1 MTEHTEQKTQL
12 TAGEAANLAH
22 TSLATQIGHILQM
35 PDGPA
40 KVAIGSFES
49 LLTANMTM
57 IIEASNGMIDEQDAL
72 IDQLEARDAE
82 LAAMVQKVNAIA
94 AERDENQRQLARMVE
109 ARRADEAAVRRIEQT
124 TAQLV
129 HQRDAYKKDA
139 EEARRLKSENDKL
152 KARIKR
158 MEEAAAKRE
167 AEHNEDKMRLQRTE
181 SLLMRATRGVL
192 QAKDAI
198 THTQH
203 RMLLEGLQV
212 EKIIEVAGIHY
223 YLYRR
228 PCVVSETFKPTG
240 EEVVSREHMYVYRVE
255 TSAGYHWDAVP
266 LQNGDVGLVKHR
278 AMPKEVKKYLFEQYR
293 EETMFD
299 AAHAPLRGAELTQEM
314 DCLATALAE
323 LESIDHSLT
332 PIKVKDSLKQ
342 TKARKL
348 LGRGKAA

>member
-22 TSLATQIGHILQM
+22 TSLSTQIGHILQM

-40 KVAIGSFES
+40 KAAIGSFES

-57 IIEASNGMIDEQDAL
+57 IIEASNGMVDEQNAL
-72 IDQLEARDAE
+72 IYLLEARDQE
-82 LAAMVQKVNAIA
+82 LDSQTRKSIA
-94 AERDENQRQLARMVE
+94 LTEECAGYQRQLARMVE
-109 ARRADEAAVRRIEQT
+109 GRRADEDKVRKIEAAS
-124 TAQLV
+124 AQLV
-129 HQRDAYKKDA
+129 HQRDAHKRDA
-139 EEARRLKSENDKL
+139 DEGRRIKSELDKA

-158 MEEAAAKRE
+158 MEEAAIKRE
-167 AEHNEDKMRLQRTE
+167 AEHNEDKMKLQRTE
-181 SLLMRATRGVL
+181 SLLMRAARGVV

-203 RMLLEGLQV
+203 QMILEGLQA

-228 PCVVSETFKPTG
+228 PCVVSQTFKPTG
-240 EEVVSREHMYVYRVE
+240 DEVVSRDHMYIDRVE

-266 LQNGDVGLVKHR
+266 LQNGDIGTVKHK
-278 AMPKEVKKYLFEQYR
+278 AIPKDVKKYLFEQYR
-293 EETMFD
+293 ENALFD
-299 AAHAPLRGAELTQEM
+299 VGQVVLKGPELTEGM
-314 DCLATALAE
+314 DSLTTVLAE

-342 TKARKL
+342 TKVRKM
-348 LGRGKAA
+348 LGKGRAA

>member
-22 TSLATQIGHILQM
+22 TSLSTRVGHILQM

-40 KVAIGSFES
+40 KVAIASFETM
-49 LLTANMTM
+49 LTANMTM
-57 IIEASNGMIDEQDAL
+57 IIEASNGMVDEQNAL
-72 IDQLEARDAE
+72 IDLLEARDQE
-82 LAAMVQKVNAIA
+82 LDSQTRKSIA
-94 AERDENQRQLARMVE
+94 LTEECAGYQRQLARMVE
-109 ARRADEAAVRRIEQT
+109 GRRADEDKVRKIEAAS
-124 TAQLV
+124 AQLV
-129 HQRDAYKKDA
+129 HQRDAHKRDA
-139 EEARRLKSENDKL
+139 DEGRRIKSELDKA

-158 MEEAAAKRE
+158 MEEAAIKRE
-167 AEHNEDKMRLQRTE
+167 AEHNEDKMKLQRTE
-181 SLLMRATRGVL
+181 SLLMCAARGVV

-203 RMLLEGLQV
+203 QMILEGLQA

-228 PCVVSETFKPTG
+228 PCVVSQTFKPTG
-240 EEVVSREHMYVYRVE
+240 DEVVSRDHMYIYRVE

-266 LQNGDVGLVKHR
+266 LQNGDIGTVKHK
-278 AMPKEVKKYLFEQYR
+278 AIPKDVKKYLFEQYR
-293 EETMFD
+293 ESALFD
-299 AAHAPLRGAELTQEM
+299 VGQAVLKGPELTEGM
-314 DCLATALAE
+314 DSLTTVLAE

-332 PIKVKDSLKQ
+332 PLKVKDSLKQ

-348 LGRGKAA
+348 LRGKAA

>member
-57 IIEASNGMIDEQDAL
+57 IIEASNGMIDEQNAL

-82 LAAMVQKVNAIA
+82 LAALEQKINAIA

-139 EEARRLKSENDKL
+139 EEGRRIKPELDKA

-158 MEEAAAKRE
+158 MEEAAIKRD
-167 AEHNEDKMRLQRTE
+167 AEHNEDKMKLQRTE

-240 EEVVSREHMYVYRVE
+240 EEVVSREHMYIYRVE

-266 LQNGDVGLVKHR
+266 LQNGDVGLVKHK

-323 LESIDHSLT
+323 LEVIDHSLT

>member
-1 MTEHTEQKTQL
+1 MNEHTEQKTQL

-22 TSLATQIGHILQM
+22 TSLSTQLGHIRKM

-40 KVAIGSFES
+40 KAAIGSFES

-57 IIEASNGMIDEQDAL
+57 IIEASNGMVDEQNAL
-72 IDQLEARDAE
+72 IDQLEARDEE
-82 LAAMVQKVNAIA
+82 LAGVETTLTEVRVQYESLSRQC
-94 AERDENQRQLARMVE
+94 ERLVE
-109 ARRADEAAVRRIEQT
+109 GRRADEAAVRKIEQT

-158 MEEAAAKRE
+158 MEDAAVKRD
-167 AEHNEDKMRLQRTE
+167 AEHNEDKMKLQRTE

-192 QAKDAI
+192 QAKDAV
-198 THTQH
+198 THAQH

-228 PCVVSETFKPTG
+228 PCVVSATFKPTG
-240 EEVVSREHMYVYRVE
+240 EELVSREHMYVYRVE

-266 LQNGDVGLVKHR
+266 LQNGDVGIVKHK

-314 DCLATALAE
+314 DGLAAALAE

>member
-40 KVAIGSFES
+40 KAAIGSFES
-49 LLTANMTM
+49 LLTANMAM

-82 LAAMVQKVNAIA
+82 LAALEQKIKAIV

-109 ARRADEAAVRRIEQT
+109 ARRADEAAVRKIEQSS
-124 TAQLV
+124 AQLV

-158 MEEAAAKRE
+158 MEEAAVKRE
-167 AEHNEDKMRLQRTE
+167 AEHNEDKMKLQRTE

-212 EKIIEVAGIHY
+212 EKIIEVAGVHY

-266 LQNGDVGLVKHR
+266 LQSGDVGLVKHR
-278 AMPKEVKKYLFEQYR
+278 AMPKEVKKYLFEQYL

-299 AAHAPLRGAELTQEM
+299 AAHATLRGAELTQEM
-314 DCLATALAE
+314 DCLANALAE
-323 LESIDHSLT
+323 LEAIDHSLT

>member
-22 TSLATQIGHILQM
+22 TSLSTQIGHILQM

-40 KVAIGSFES
+40 KVAIASFETM
-49 LLTANMTM
+49 LTANMTM
-57 IIEASNGMIDEQDAL
+57 IIEASNGMVDEQSAL
-72 IDQLEARDAE
+72 IDLLEARDQE
-82 LAAMVQKVNAIA
+82 LDSQTRKSIA
-94 AERDENQRQLARMVE
+94 LTEECAGYQRQLARMVE
-109 ARRADEAAVRRIEQT
+109 GRRADEDKVRKIEAAS
-124 TAQLV
+124 AQLV
-129 HQRDAYKKDA
+129 HQRDAHKRDA
-139 EEARRLKSENDKL
+139 DEGRRIKSELDKA

-158 MEEAAAKRE
+158 MEEAAIKRE
-167 AEHNEDKMRLQRTE
+167 AEHNEDKMKLQRTE
-181 SLLMRATRGVL
+181 SLLMRAARGVV

-203 RMLLEGLQV
+203 QMILEGLQA

-228 PCVVSETFKPTG
+228 PCVVSQTFKPTG
-240 EEVVSREHMYVYRVE
+240 DEVVSRDHMYIYRVE

-266 LQNGDVGLVKHR
+266 LQNGDIGTVKHK
-278 AMPKEVKKYLFEQYR
+278 AIPKDVKKYLFEQYR
-293 EETMFD
+293 ESALFD
-299 AAHAPLRGAELTQEM
+299 VGQAVLKGPELTEGM
-314 DCLATALAE
+314 DSLTTVLAE

-332 PIKVKDSLKQ
+332 PLKVKDSLKQ

-348 LGRGKAA
+348 LRGKAA

>member
-40 KVAIGSFES
+40 KAAIASFES

-72 IDQLEARDAE
+72 IDQLEARDEEVASLE
-82 LAAMVQKVNAIA
+82 STLTEVRVQYESLRRQC
-94 AERDENQRQLARMVE
+94 ERLVE
-109 ARRADEAAVRRIEQT
+109 GRRTDEAAVRKIEQT

-158 MEEAAAKRE
+158 MEEASAKRD
-167 AEHNEDKMRLQRTE
+167 AEHNEDKMKLQRTE

-212 EKIIEVAGIHY
+212 EKIIEVSGIHY

-228 PCVVSETFKPTG
+228 PCVVSETFKPTDG
-240 EEVVSREHMYVYRVE
+240 ELLSRDHMYVYRVE
-255 TSAGYHWDAVP
+255 TSAGYHWDAMP
-266 LQNGDVGLVKHR
+266 LQDGVMGYVKSK
-278 AMPKEVKKYLFEQYR
+278 AMPKEVKAYICQQYSENALFDLG
-293 EETMFD
+293 D
-299 AAHAPLRGAELTQEM
+299 ATLKDPELTRDM
-314 DCLATALAE
+314 DSLNAALAE
-323 LESIDHSLT
+323 LEAIDHSLT

>member
-1 MTEHTEQKTQL
+1 MTEQTKL

-22 TSLATQIGHILQM
+22 TSLSTQIGHILQM

-57 IIEASNGMIDEQDAL
+57 IIEASNGMVDEQNAL
-72 IDQLEARDAE
+72 IDLLEARDEE
-82 LAAMVQKVNAIA
+82 LEAAKGCHAFLEKEYLSLKKVS
-94 AERDENQRQLARMVE
+94 ERLIEG
-109 ARRADEAAVRRIEQT
+109 RRADEDKVRKIEAAS
-124 TAQLV
+124 AQLV
-129 HQRDAYKKDA
+129 HQRDAHKRDA
-139 EEARRLKSENDKL
+139 DEGRRFKSELDKA

-158 MEEAAAKRE
+158 MEEAAIKRE
-167 AEHNEDKMRLQRTE
+167 AEHNEDKMKLQRTE
-181 SLLMRATRGVL
+181 SLLMRAARGVV

-203 RMLLEGLQV
+203 QMILEGLQA

-228 PCVVSETFKPTG
+228 PCVVSQTFKPTG
-240 EEVVSREHMYVYRVE
+240 DEVVSRDHMYIYRVE

-266 LQNGDVGLVKHR
+266 LQNGDIGTVKHK
-278 AMPKEVKKYLFEQYR
+278 AIPKDVKKYLFEQYR
-293 EETMFD
+293 ESAMFD
-299 AAHAPLRGAELTQEM
+299 VGQAVLKGPELTEGM
-314 DCLATALAE
+314 DSLTTVLAE
-323 LESIDHSLT
+323 LEAIDHSLT

-342 TKARKL
+342 TKARKM
-348 LGRGKAA
+348 LGKGRTA

>member
-22 TSLATQIGHILQM
+22 TSLSTRVGHILQM

-40 KVAIGSFES
+40 KVAIASFETM
-49 LLTANMTM
+49 LTANMTM
-57 IIEASNGMIDEQDAL
+57 IIEASNGMVEEQNAL
-72 IDQLEARDAE
+72 IDLLEARDQE
-82 LAAMVQKVNAIA
+82 LDSQTRKSIA
-94 AERDENQRQLARMVE
+94 LTEECAGYQRQLARMVE
-109 ARRADEAAVRRIEQT
+109 GRRADEDKVRKIEAAS
-124 TAQLV
+124 AQLV
-129 HQRDAYKKDA
+129 HQRDAHKRDA
-139 EEARRLKSENDKL
+139 DEGRRIKSELDKA

-158 MEEAAAKRE
+158 MEEAAIKRE
-167 AEHNEDKMRLQRTE
+167 AEHNEDKMKLQRTE
-181 SLLMRATRGVL
+181 SLLMCAARGVV

-203 RMLLEGLQV
+203 QMIMEGLQA

-228 PCVVSETFKPTG
+228 PCVVSQTFKPTG
-240 EEVVSREHMYVYRVE
+240 DEVVSRDHMYIYRVE

-266 LQNGDVGLVKHR
+266 LQNGDIGTVKHK
-278 AMPKEVKKYLFEQYR
+278 AIPKDVKKYLFEQYR
-293 EETMFD
+293 ESALFD
-299 AAHAPLRGAELTQEM
+299 VGQAVLKGPELTEGM
-314 DCLATALAE
+314 DSLTTVLAE

-332 PIKVKDSLKQ
+332 PLKVKDSLKQ

-348 LGRGKAA
+348 LRGKAA

>member
-72 IDQLEARDAE
+72 IDQLEARDEEVASLE
-82 LAAMVQKVNAIA
+82 STMTEVRVQYESLRRQC
-94 AERDENQRQLARMVE
+94 ERLVE
-109 ARRADEAAVRRIEQT
+109 GRRADEAAVRKIEQT

-158 MEEAAAKRE
+158 MEEATAKRE
-167 AEHNEDKMRLQRTE
+167 AEHNEDRMKLQRTE

-266 LQNGDVGLVKHR
+266 LQNGDVGLVKHK

-314 DCLATALAE
+314 DCLANALAE
-323 LESIDHSLT
+323 LEAIDHSLT

-348 LGRGKAA
+348 LGKGKAA

>member
-82 LAAMVQKVNAIA
+82 LAAMEQKVNAIA

-152 KARIKR
+152 KARIRR
-158 MEEAAAKRE
+158 MEEAAAKRD
-167 AEHNEDKMRLQRTE
+167 AEHNEDKMKLQRTE

-198 THTQH
+198 KHTQH

-228 PCVVSETFKPTG
+228 PCVVSETFKPTS

-266 LQNGDVGLVKHR
+266 LQNGDVGIVKHR

-314 DCLATALAE
+314 DCLANALAE
-323 LESIDHSLT
+323 LEAIDHSLT

-348 LGRGKAA
+348 LGKGKAA

>member
-1 MTEHTEQKTQL
+1 MNEHTEQKTQL

-22 TSLATQIGHILQM
+22 TSLATQLGHIQKM

-40 KVAIGSFES
+40 KAAIGSFES

-57 IIEASNGMIDEQDAL
+57 IIEASNGMVDEQNAL
-72 IDQLEARDAE
+72 IDLLEARDQE
-82 LAAMVQKVNAIA
+82 LESQTRKSIA
-94 AERDENQRQLARMVE
+94 LTEECAGYQRQLARMVE
-109 ARRADEAAVRRIEQT
+109 GRRADEDKVRKIEAAS
-124 TAQLV
+124 AQLV
-129 HQRDAYKKDA
+129 HQRDAHKKDA
-139 EEARRLKSENDKL
+139 DEGRRIKSELDKA

-158 MEEAAAKRE
+158 MEEAAIKRE
-167 AEHNEDKMRLQRTE
+167 AEHNEDKMKLQRTE
-181 SLLMRATRGVL
+181 SLLMRAARGVV

-203 RMLLEGLQV
+203 QMILEGLQA

-228 PCVVSETFKPTG
+228 PCVVAQTFKPTG
-240 EEVVSREHMYVYRVE
+240 DEVVSRDHMYIYRVE

-266 LQNGDVGLVKHR
+266 LQNGDIGTVKHK
-278 AMPKEVKKYLFEQYR
+278 AIPKDVKKYLFEQYR
-293 EETMFD
+293 ESALFD
-299 AAHAPLRGAELTQEM
+299 VGQVVLKGPELTEGM
-314 DCLATALAE
+314 DSLTTVLAE

-342 TKARKL
+342 TKVRKM
-348 LGRGKAA
+348 LGKGRAA

>member
-1 MTEHTEQKTQL
+1 MTEQTKL

-22 TSLATQIGHILQM
+22 TSLSTQIGHILQM

-57 IIEASNGMIDEQDAL
+57 IIEASNGMVDEQSAL
-72 IDQLEARDAE
+72 IDLLEARDQE
-82 LAAMVQKVNAIA
+82 LESQTRKSIA
-94 AERDENQRQLARMVE
+94 LTEECAGYQRQLARMVE
-109 ARRADEAAVRRIEQT
+109 GRRADEDKVRKIEAAS
-124 TAQLV
+124 AQLV
-129 HQRDAYKKDA
+129 HQRDAHKRDA
-139 EEARRLKSENDKL
+139 DEGRRIKSELDKA
-152 KARIKR
+152 KARLKR
-158 MEEAAAKRE
+158 MEEAAIKRE
-167 AEHNEDKMRLQRTE
+167 AEHNEDKMKLQRTE
-181 SLLMRATRGVL
+181 SLLMRAARGVV

-203 RMLLEGLQV
+203 QMILEGLQA

-228 PCVVSETFKPTG
+228 PCVVSQTFKPTG
-240 EEVVSREHMYVYRVE
+240 DEVVSRDHMYIYRVE

-266 LQNGDVGLVKHR
+266 LQNGDIGTVKHK
-278 AMPKEVKKYLFEQYR
+278 AIPKDVKKYLFEQYR
-293 EETMFD
+293 ESALFD
-299 AAHAPLRGAELTQEM
+299 VGQAVLKGPELTEGM
-314 DCLATALAE
+314 DSLTTVLAE

-332 PIKVKDSLKQ
+332 PLKVKDSLKQ

-348 LGRGKAA
+348 LRGKAA

>member
-1 MTEHTEQKTQL
+1 MNHQYGRDEMTEHTEQKTQL

-82 LAAMVQKVNAIA
+82 LAAMEQKVNAIA

-152 KARIKR
+152 KARIRR
-158 MEEAAAKRE
+158 MEEAAAKRD
-167 AEHNEDKMRLQRTE
+167 AEHNEDKMKLQRTE

-198 THTQH
+198 KHTQH

-228 PCVVSETFKPTG
+228 PCVVSETFKPTS
-240 EEVVSREHMYVYRVE
+240 EEVVSSEE
-255 TSAGYHWDAVP
+255 
-266 LQNGDVGLVKHR
+266 
-278 AMPKEVKKYLFEQYR
+278 EVSTR
-293 EETMFD
+293 
-299 AAHAPLRGAELTQEM
+299 
-314 DCLATALAE
+314 
-323 LESIDHSLT
+323 
-332 PIKVKDSLKQ
+332 
-342 TKARKL
+342 
-348 LGRGKAA
+348 

>member
-22 TSLATQIGHILQM
+22 TSLVTQIGHILQM

-40 KVAIGSFES
+40 KVAVGSFES
-49 LLTANMTM
+49 LLTANMAM
-57 IIEASNGMIDEQDAL
+57 IIEASNGMIDEQEAL
-72 IDQLEARDAE
+72 IDQLEARDKE
-82 LAAMVQKVNAIA
+82 LEAQTRRSIA
-94 AERDENQRQLARMVE
+94 LTEQCADYQRQLARMVE
-109 ARRADEAAVRRIEQT
+109 GRRADEAAVRKIEQT

-152 KARIKR
+152 KARVKR
-158 MEEAAAKRE
+158 MEEASVKRD
-167 AEHNEDKMRLQRTE
+167 AEHNEDKMKLQRTE

-228 PCVVSETFKPTG
+228 PCVVSATFKPTG
-240 EEVVSREHMYVYRVE
+240 EELVSREHMYVYRVE

-266 LQNGDVGLVKHR
+266 LQNGDVGIVKHK

-293 EETMFD
+293 EETLFD
-299 AAHAPLRGAELTQEM
+299 AAQAPLRGAELTQEM

-323 LESIDHSLT
+323 LEAIDHSLT

-348 LGRGKAA
+348 LGKGKAA

>member
-1 MTEHTEQKTQL
+1 MTEQTKL

-22 TSLATQIGHILQM
+22 TSLSTQIGHILQM

-40 KVAIGSFES
+40 KVAIASFETM
-49 LLTANMTM
+49 LTANMTM
-57 IIEASNGMIDEQDAL
+57 IIEASNGMVDEQNAL
-72 IDQLEARDAE
+72 IDLLEARDQE
-82 LAAMVQKVNAIA
+82 LDSQTRKSIA
-94 AERDENQRQLARMVE
+94 LTEECAGYQRQLARMVE
-109 ARRADEAAVRRIEQT
+109 GRRADEDKVRKIEAAS
-124 TAQLV
+124 AQLV
-129 HQRDAYKKDA
+129 HQRDAHKRDA
-139 EEARRLKSENDKL
+139 DEGRRIKSELDKA

-158 MEEAAAKRE
+158 MEEAAIKRE
-167 AEHNEDKMRLQRTE
+167 AEHNEDKMKLQRTE
-181 SLLMRATRGVL
+181 SLLMRAARGVV

-203 RMLLEGLQV
+203 QMILEGLQA

-228 PCVVSETFKPTG
+228 PCVVSQTFKPTG
-240 EEVVSREHMYVYRVE
+240 DEVVSRDHMYIYRVE

-266 LQNGDVGLVKHR
+266 LQNGDIGTVKHK
-278 AMPKEVKKYLFEQYR
+278 AIPKDVKRYLFEQYR
-293 EETMFD
+293 ESALFD
-299 AAHAPLRGAELTQEM
+299 VGQAVLKEPELTEGM
-314 DCLATALAE
+314 DSLTTVLAE

-348 LGRGKAA
+348 LAKGKAA

>member
-1 MTEHTEQKTQL
+1 MNEHAEQKTQL

-57 IIEASNGMIDEQDAL
+57 IIEASNAMIDEQNAL
-72 IDQLEARDAE
+72 IDQLEARDKE
-82 LAAMVQKVNAIA
+82 LDELKAVLQVEKDGAAFLRRQN
-94 AERDENQRQLARMVE
+94 ERLVE
-109 ARRADEAAVRRIEQT
+109 GRRADEAAVRKIEQT

-158 MEEAAAKRE
+158 MEEAAVKRD
-167 AEHNEDKMRLQRTE
+167 AEHNEDKMKLQRTE
-181 SLLMRATRGVL
+181 SLLMRAARGVV
-192 QAKDAI
+192 QAKDSI
-198 THTQH
+198 TNTQH
-203 RMLLEGLQV
+203 RMLLEGMEV

-228 PCVVSETFKPTG
+228 PCVVSATFKPTG
-240 EEVVSREHMYVYRVE
+240 DETVSREHMYVYRVE

-266 LQNGDVGLVKHR
+266 LQNGDVGIVKHK
-278 AMPKEVKKYLFEQYR
+278 AMPKEVKKYLFEKYNESALFELDQ
-293 EETMFD
+293 
-299 AAHAPLRGAELTQEM
+299 AALRGAELTKDM
-314 DCLATALAE
+314 DAISAALAE
-323 LESIDHSLT
+323 LEAIDHSLT
-332 PIKVKDSLKQ
+332 PLKVKDTLKQ
-342 TKARKL
+342 TNARKL
-348 LGRGKAA
+348 LNKGKAA

>member
-12 TAGEAANLAH
+12 NAGEAANLAH

-49 LLTANMTM
+49 LLTANMAM

-82 LAAMVQKVNAIA
+82 LAALEQKIKAVV
-94 AERDENQRQLARMVE
+94 AEREENQRQLARMVE
-109 ARRADEAAVRRIEQT
+109 ARRADEAAVRKIEQSS
-124 TAQLV
+124 AQLV

-139 EEARRLKSENDKL
+139 EDGRRMKSELDKA
-152 KARIKR
+152 KARLKR

-167 AEHNEDKMRLQRTE
+167 AEHNEDKMKLQRTE

-198 THTQH
+198 LNSQH

-212 EKIIEVAGIHY
+212 EKIIEVAGVHY

-228 PCVVSETFKPTG
+228 PCVVSETFKPTDG
-240 EEVVSREHMYVYRVE
+240 VLLSRDHMYVYRVE
-255 TSAGYHWDAVP
+255 TSAGYHWDAMP
-266 LQNGDVGLVKHR
+266 LQDGGMGYVKSK
-278 AMPKEVKKYLFEQYR
+278 AMPKEVKAYICQQYSENALFDLG
-293 EETMFD
+293 D
-299 AAHAPLRGAELTQEM
+299 ATLKDPELTRDM
-314 DCLATALAE
+314 DSLNAALAE
-323 LESIDHSLT
+323 LEAIDHSLT